1 MALNWFE
8 SFLFGLFSG
17 FGDVTPIS
25 AQAHRTLMLK
35 FFGLSEVSDLQ
46 YLLIH
51 LAIIGALYY
60 TCRDQI
66 VRMNRARSLA
76 KVPKRKR
83 KRPLDVRSMMDFN
96 MLKTMIVPVILGL
109 FFYEKAAVL
118 NKKIIWIAVFLFV
131 NGIVLYIPQFFPS
144 GNRDSRTLSRVE
156 GLLMGMGGAVSV
168 LPGVSAIGVA
178 TSVGSICGVERSY
191 CLNMALLMNLVLNV
205 GFAVLD
211 ILGIISGGLGT
222 LSILILI
229 RYIFSAAVAF
239 GGVLL
244 GIKLMRYLA
253 AEKGYALFSFYC
265 WGMSLFTFILNLM
278 A

>member
-265 WGMSLFTFILNLM
+265 WGMSLFTFIFNLM